1 MPITLSLSSID
12 LDDETLQ
19 DLTRQLCRDLRD
31 EAGVEASLATQT
43 AKPGDKAVDLP
54 VWGQI
59 VIAAIGSGGA
69 VVALINVLKA
79 YIQRKRLIQIEV
91 KNENGRTVKIKA
103 ENSDDEMIRLLKSL
117 LEEEK

>member
-1 MPITLSLSSID
+1 MEITLSLSSDD
-12 LDDETLQ
+12 LDRDDLQ
-19 DLTRQLCRDLRD
+19 DVTRDLCRDLRD
-31 EAGVEASLATQT
+31 EAGVEASLATQ
-43 AKPGDKAVDLP
+43 AARPDDKAVDLP

-79 YIQRKRLIQIEV
+79 NIQRKRLIQIEV